1 MVVLVIA
8 SALAL
13 AIGSLQVSI
22 SFSLVDKTAVL
33 ICIWTGSLQAR
44 FRVQILALVVIGL
57 QANKRNHG
65 HSQGPSSSGPA
76 GKSRA
81 GNAGGNRGG
90 RNRGTNHG
98 IGGRRPGGGGH
109 PQGDGDEGDRDE
121 IGNVGEGS
129 YPRPEERAVIFLPI
143 ITGSIAYMV
152 SLNDAELSATGRLIR
167 HFSMIINLFA
177 FLCCAVV
184 LWQPYTNPRVA
195 RLMNPRVATTLSR
208 IGSALAVLG
217 FLSTIAI
224 DLPTYLSWIN
234 GLVFIALLAIF
245 LVDMLG
251 LA

>member
-1 MVVLVIA
+1 M
-8 SALAL
+8 
-13 AIGSLQVSI
+13 
-22 SFSLVDKTAVL
+22 
-33 ICIWTGSLQAR
+33 
-44 FRVQILALVVIGL
+44 IGL
-57 QANKRNHG
+57 QANKRTHG

-81 GNAGGNRGG
+81 GNASGNRGGGG

-98 IGGRRPGGGGH
+98 IGGGRRGGGGH
-109 PQGDGDEGDRDE
+109 TQGNGDEGDNGGDQ

-129 YPRPEERAVIFLPI
+129 YSRPEERAVIFLPI

-152 SLNDAELSATGRLIR
+152 SLNDAELSSTGRFIR
-167 HFSMIINLFA
+167 HFSMIINLLA
-177 FLCCAVV
+177 FICCAVV
-184 LWQPYTNPRVA
+184 LWQPYT
-195 RLMNPRVATTLSR
+195 NPRVATTLSR

-224 DLPTYLSWIN
+224 DLPTYPSWIN